1 MAAGEVDLVIVGADR
16 IAANGDVANKVGT
29 YSLAVLARHHDLPF
43 YVAAPTSTIDLATPA
58 GDAIRIEE
66 RDADE
71 VRAFGGRV
79 TAPTGSPVRNPAFDV
94 TPARLVTAI
103 VTEVGIARRPYGRS
117 LASHVHRA
125 S

>member
-1 MAAGEVDLVIVGADR
+1 
-16 IAANGDVANKVGT
+16 
-29 YSLAVLARHHDLPF
+29 
-43 YVAAPTSTIDLATPA
+43 ATPA

-66 RDADE
+66 RHPDE

-117 LASHVHRA
+117 LASHVHPA
-125 S
+125 SRSVGPRLGRDTRPGGWRPPVRSAALRSRGA